1 MFEGCNT
8 LKTINGNL
16 ELEGDY
22 IYDISK
28 IFSECSSLQSLSNF
42 LIGNLNKVIALQML
56 LDLIWI
62 LLSYF

>member
-42 LIGNLNKVIALQML
+42 LIGNLNKVT
-56 LDLIWI
+56 LIYELI
-62 LLSYF
+62 KKI

>member
-42 LIGNLNKVIALQML
+42 LIGNLNKVT
-56 LDLIWI
+56 LIYELI
-62 LLSYF
+62 